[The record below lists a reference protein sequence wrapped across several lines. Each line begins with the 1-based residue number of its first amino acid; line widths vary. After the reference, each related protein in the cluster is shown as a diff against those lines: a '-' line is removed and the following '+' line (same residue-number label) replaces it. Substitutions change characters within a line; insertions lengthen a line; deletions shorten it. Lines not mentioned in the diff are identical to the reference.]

1 MDQNKVWSTF
11 RMAISDIN
19 GHQIED
25 LLNNVPGKYPYYLIL
40 APCLVRWTI
49 EASYSFQVTH
59 TYIYIYMLNLDSSI
73 QAQYIYFLSLQLHLA
88 MKRALKTIFADFK
101 SLIITLILLQCITKQ
116 LNPLRQGCL
125 DHRFK
130 EPYFLFA
137 GGNQRNIWLLFAEV
151 LMMGMKVTFFKLL
164 LQEGSEVM
172 VSDLEPT
179 EAALGWFW

>member
-1 MDQNKVWSTF
+1 MINIQNGNLWHQRPPNRRLTKQCSWK
-11 RMAISDIN
+11 IS
-19 GHQIED
+19 
-25 LLNNVPGKYPYYLIL
+25 IL
-40 APCLVRWTI
+40 SNIGTLFSQMNYWGI
-49 EASYSFQVTH
+49 IFISSYTH
-59 TYIYIYMLNLDSSI
+59 IYIYIYMLNLDSSI